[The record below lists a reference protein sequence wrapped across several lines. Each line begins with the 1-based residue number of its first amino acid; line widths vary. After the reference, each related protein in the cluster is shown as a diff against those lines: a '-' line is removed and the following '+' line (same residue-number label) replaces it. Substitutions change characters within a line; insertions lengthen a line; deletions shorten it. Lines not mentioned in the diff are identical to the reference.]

1 MIYVYHNED
10 SSLETITVDGITFN
24 LLESE
29 STTHYIGLSA
39 NEIIKIEVCPN
50 EKKLRTLQ
58 EEVQVIKY
66 LNSNHCRS
74 CPLLLADG
82 KLEDGRPYFIEKRI
96 IPYGQPVLTD
106 ILLALF
112 EQKHLGVYQGDLHPR
127 NIIFDGKVTYLVDY
141 DQAIMTEEIID
152 MDEIE
157 FLDWV
162 LEQDIPAYILER
174 KNLQLH
180 FSEFVRLMCS
190 LSRHLKP

>member
-1 MIYVYHNED
+1 MHYNEE
-10 SSLETITVDGITFN
+10 SSLETITVDEITFN

-29 STTHYIGLSA
+29 STTHYIGLSDKQ
-39 NEIIKIEVCPN
+39 IIKIEVCPN
-50 EKKLRTLQ
+50 EMKLRTLD

-66 LNSNHCRS
+66 LNSHNCKS
-74 CPLLLADG
+74 CPQLLANG
-82 KLEDGRPYFIEKRI
+82 KLEDGRPYFIEERI
-96 IPYGQPVLTD
+96 IPHGQPVLTD
-106 ILLALF
+106 ILLVLF

-162 LEQDIPAYILER
+162 LEQDIPAYVLER
-174 KNLQLH
+174 ENLQLH
-180 FSEFVRLMCS
+180 SNEFIRLVS
-190 LSRHLKP
+190 KLSRYRKP

>member
-1 MIYVYHNED
+1 MHYNEE
-10 SSLETITVDGITFN
+10 SSLESITVDGITFN

-29 STTHYIGLSA
+29 SNTHYIGLSG
-39 NEIIKIEVCPN
+39 NQIIKIEVCPN
-50 EKKLRTLQ
+50 EMKLRTLD
-58 EEVQVIKY
+58 EEVQVLKY
-66 LNSNHCRS
+66 LNSHNCKS
-74 CPLLLADG
+74 CPRLLAHG
-82 KLEDGRPYFIEKRI
+82 KLEDGRPYFIEERI
-96 IPYGQPVLTD
+96 IPHSQPVLTD

-162 LEQDIPAYILER
+162 LEQDIPAYVLER
-174 KNLQLH
+174 GNLQLH
-180 FSEFVRLMCS
+180 FSEFIRLMSKLHYIVS
-190 LSRHLKP
+190 LSD